1 VGFLEHAQSLFL
13 EKDRLRTKLLISPKS
28 IFPRLIGDKNGF
40 VNVLPE
46 PKTRESEDGRKTIS
60 LMGYCFPYDAQGK
73 MQLGVLFRAAVL
85 HLGVHNV
92 CFRFEDYQEWRK
104 NKDPRLARFT
114 ISIIEDAKA
123 YAYVL
128 MHHPNKLRNEREVI
142 IHLAQ
147 LLSQFKEKVFTSFR
161 DGNMPLIDEELR
173 VAQEI
178 YCNVEDTGPIVE
190 TPFLPYTEELGKCSI
205 FSPFYFVDSDV
216 AIGNYFRQCLK
227 YLGGSFS
234 SFNNEEQAWKK
245 MAEIEGN
252 QVINSWEHRK
262 ERTEKMIA
270 KYKKIIEH
278 TKFKSVEV
286 PQLNYTEFLRSK
298 SRCKS
303 EAHRLIESL
312 LVARDA
318 IDEDPR
324 KMYGVLDLQ
333 EVVQVIASKSPRMD
347 VFMLDENISKSYA
360 WIILLDASRS
370 MKHIMDF
377 AVELFV
383 MAAEAANQLLLDPTS
398 WGMYAFNSH
407 FLVIKDPKERYNIR
421 VKSRIGGIEFEGSTY
436 IPDALE
442 TAGKI
447 IKTRNENLRLIM
459 VITDGWPS
467 GYNDINPALSKTME
481 SLERANIAV
490 LGIGAKSQQIGS
502 CFKKN
507 CAVYTLRDMKKKFSN
522 VYLGASR
529 IAVES

>member
-1 VGFLEHAQSLFL
+1 
-13 EKDRLRTKLLISPKS
+13 
-28 IFPRLIGDKNGF
+28 
-40 VNVLPE
+40 
-46 PKTRESEDGRKTIS
+46 
-60 LMGYCFPYDAQGK
+60 
-73 MQLGVLFRAAVL
+73 
-85 HLGVHNV
+85 
-92 CFRFEDYQEWRK
+92 
-104 NKDPRLARFT
+104 
-114 ISIIEDAKA
+114 
-123 YAYVL
+123 
-128 MHHPNKLRNEREVI
+128 
-142 IHLAQ
+142 
-147 LLSQFKEKVFTSFR
+147 
-161 DGNMPLIDEELR
+161 
-173 VAQEI
+173 
-178 YCNVEDTGPIVE
+178 
-190 TPFLPYTEELGKCSI
+190 
-205 FSPFYFVDSDV
+205 
-216 AIGNYFRQCLK
+216 
-227 YLGGSFS
+227 
-234 SFNNEEQAWKK
+234 